1 MLYQCA
7 GITLDVCCIH
17 AGLHHSKGRLP
28 SSGKTWQHM
37 TLNRGYVAY
46 RHIIIGAGGDIKLR
60 FVI

>member
-1 MLYQCA
+1 MGFICIIRSFLVLLVLVLYQCA

-46 RHIIIGAGGDIKLR
+46 
-60 FVI
+60 